1 MVVNATNMNIGKIV
15 DYFKKKKPSQL
26 SGDNIAKDLNKL
38 TGTTPKTFQAS
49 SKHGKPSLVKK
60 ISHNL
65 GGGKVKQGVSTSFV
79 GKAYRGVKKVAGVV
93 GKVVKKTYSAIRN
106 TIKFAYKATKA
117 VVKKFW
123 NASKIVGN
131 MAATAAKGIAV
142 GAIRG
147 VKTVAKGVKKVGG
160 LVKQGKF
167 KDIAKVS
174 AKGTMTALNSTSMIV
189 TKLQFRVIKFIG
201 KKIWKGLKKLVTKAG
216 SFFK

>member
-79 GKAYRGVKKVAGVV
+79 GKAAK
-93 GKVVKKTYSAIRN
+93 
-106 TIKFAYKATKA
+106 KA

-123 NASKIVGN
+123 NASKMVGN
-131 MAATAAKGIAV
+131 MAASAAKGIAV

-189 TKLQFRVIKFIG
+189 TKL
-201 KKIWKGLKKLVTKAG
+201 
-216 SFFK
+216 

>member
-1 MVVNATNMNIGKIV
+1 MNIGKIV

-79 GKAYRGVKKVAGVV
+79 GKAA
-93 GKVVKKTYSAIRN
+93 KKTYSAIRN

-123 NASKIVGN
+123 NASKMVGN
-131 MAATAAKGIAV
+131 MAASAAKGIAV

-189 TKLQFRVIKFIG
+189 TKL
-201 KKIWKGLKKLVTKAG
+201 
-216 SFFK
+216 